1 MAEAAPATENNEARR
16 RAMLEAAAE
25 LISERGFGE
34 TRIADVAKRA
44 GASSA
49 LVIYYFGT
57 RDRLLVDA
65 LRYSEESFYES
76 AAKMLAEVTGFR
88 DRLSTLVEWCCV
100 PQFDGE
106 VNGAWGLWLDVWATA
121 FRHDEV
127 GEARIGQDR
136 KWRDLVEG
144 VAPRRPGAR
153 RGPRRPR
160 RPSLR
165 ADLHHAPRRDRHPG
179 RPQGPGHQRRP
190 RLRHRHRVR
199 RGEARPR
206 PDAAPGEGEVEASP
220 RRRRLRRRR
229 SPPRAESAL
238 DVPRL
243 SDAAAHDG
251 PLPGLDDDAADGQ
264 HQQEQGPAEGV
275 RDAVGEVAAVEVGG
289 VQ

>member
-1 MAEAAPATENNEARR
+1 MAEAAPPTEGNEARR

-65 LRYSEESFYES
+65 LAYSEESFYDS

-88 DRLSTLVEWCCV
+88 ERLSTIVEWCCV
-100 PQFDGE
+100 PQIDGE

-127 GEARIGQDR
+127 GEARVQQDR

-144 VAPRRPGAR
+144 V
-153 RGPRRPR
+153 
-160 RPSLR
+160 LR
-165 ADLHHAPRRDRHPG
+165 DGQSA
-179 RPQGPGHQRRP
+179 
-190 RLRHRHRVR
+190 
-199 RGEARPR
+199 
-206 PDAAPGEGEVEASP
+206 GEVS
-220 RRRRLRRRR
+220 
-229 SPPRAESAL
+229 AEL
-238 DVPRL
+238 DVPRFAL
-243 SDAAAHDG
+243 TFTMLLDG
-251 PLPGLDDDAADGQ
+251 IATQVALKDPDINVDLAYDIAIEYAEEKLGLDPMPRRSKPKKK
-264 HQQEQGPAEGV
+264 PAKKKS
-275 RDAVGEVAAVEVGG
+275 AKKK
-289 VQ
+289 